1 MHASRA
7 NRGPP
12 GVRAVVGCGALV
24 HRQREE
30 TPLTQ
35 SQLESAVAAVT
46 GESVRTVHQL
56 GFSISARS
64 GGDLEP
70 EDLRLVVDCPF
81 CRHPVPSPVWAGDGS
96 LTLAECV
103 DCDVYFD
110 TNAEEIY
117 AAAVSDRSHAIDFV

>member
-1 MHASRA
+1 
-7 NRGPP
+7 
-12 GVRAVVGCGALV
+12 V
-24 HRQREE
+24 
-30 TPLTQ
+30 TQ

-56 GFSISARS
+56 GFGINAPR

-96 LTLAECV
+96 LTLAECLA
-103 DCDVYFD
+103 CDVYFD
-110 TNAEEIY
+110 TSTDEIY
-117 AAAVSDRSHAIDFV
+117 AAAASDCAHLIDVV

>member
-1 MHASRA
+1 VGRGSR
-7 NRGPP
+7 G
-12 GVRAVVGCGALV
+12 
-24 HRQREE
+24 HHHREE

-56 GFSISARS
+56 GFGISDRRS
-64 GGDLEP
+64 GDLEP

-81 CRHPVPSPVWAGDGS
+81 CRHPVPSPPWAGDGS

-110 TNAEEIY
+110 TSTDEIY
-117 AAAVSDRSHAIDFV
+117 AAPARDHTHAIALI

>member
-1 MHASRA
+1 
-7 NRGPP
+7 
-12 GVRAVVGCGALV
+12 
-24 HRQREE
+24 
-30 TPLTQ
+30 LTQ

-56 GFSISARS
+56 GFGIITPR
-64 GGDLEP
+64 GRDLEP

-110 TNAEEIY
+110 ATTDEIY
-117 AAAVSDRSHAIDFV
+117 AAPARDRIHPIDFV